1 MKRVDLDIINNI
13 DKLSTFSQI
22 GGIEVSVLDNG
33 HGRGLRIANFITGS
47 GLNFKVV
54 LDRAMDISNAYYKG
68 YSLAWISH
76 KGITSN
82 DISSSNW
89 LGKFGGGLMT
99 TCGLTHIGATEED
112 QYGKRELHDTISF
125 IPAEVESVIQPNL
138 YTKSLGMSI
147 TGKMTQSTV
156 FGPSLE
162 LKRTI
167 SAELGKAK
175 IRIHDTIR
183 NMGNQP
189 VPHMLLY
196 HINLGWPLID
206 ENTQLRWQGKWKWR
220 DHNNEKINARN
231 DPKICMMPID
241 SHQGSGESVVFIY
254 PESDE
259 NGLCYC
265 EAYNTTLEFG
275 LRITFKKDQL
285 PWLCNWQHWGKN
297 EYVIGLE
304 PGTNPPIGQSAAR
317 KEGSLIWIQQHKTRE
332 YIIDFEIVYI

>member
-22 GGIEVSVLDNG
+22 GGIEVSVLENG
-33 HGRGLRIANFITGS
+33 HGRGTRIANFITGS
-47 GLNFKVV
+47 GLNFKVI
-54 LDRAMDISNAYYKG
+54 LDRAMDISSAYYKEH
-68 YSLAWISH
+68 SLTWISH
-76 KGITSN
+76 KGITTN
-82 DISSSNW
+82 HDNSSSGW

-99 TCGLTHIGATEED
+99 TCGLMHIGATEED

-125 IPAEVESVIQPNL
+125 IPAEIESVIQPNL
-138 YTKSLGMSI
+138 YTQSLGMSI
-147 TGKMTQSTV
+147 SGKMTQSTV

-162 LKRTI
+162 LKRII

-175 IRIHDTIR
+175 IRIHDTVR
-183 NMGNQP
+183 NIGNQP

-206 ENTQLRWQGKWKWR
+206 ENTQLIWQGKWKWR
-220 DHNNEKINARN
+220 DYNFEKINAQN
-231 DPKICMMPID
+231 DPKICIAPID
-241 SHQGSGESVVFIY
+241 SHQGSGESVVFID

-259 NGLCYC
+259 NGLCNC
-265 EAYNTTLEFG
+265 EAYNTMLKFG

-304 PGTNPPIGQSAAR
+304 PGTNPPIGQTAAR
-317 KEGSLIWIQQHKTRE
+317 EEGSLIWLQPRE
-332 YIIDFEIVYI
+332 IRDYYLEIEIVH